1 MLRLIGVII
10 VILLIIGPILVQVG
24 LVPPGGLIHQFVD
37 LETRI
42 VVDAVNAVRSLW
54 DRTADLSKT

>member
-24 LVPPGGLIHQFVD
+24 LVAPDGLVHQFVD

-42 VVDAVNAVRSLW
+42 VVDIVNAVRSLW
-54 DRTADLSKT
+54 DRHP

>member
-24 LVPPGGLIHQFVD
+24 LVDQGGLIRQFVE

-42 VVDAVNAVRSLW
+42 VVDIVDAVRSLW
-54 DRTADLSKT
+54 TRYA